1 MKKRQTRPQKGTTM
15 FCVQEHLYY
24 TPGRAGPAKE
34 YVVFEGKVAGF
45 YDGPGWVDIQLQG
58 RGADGTETVHRR
70 LMDIGTKVFFTA
82 REAAELARDMTE
94 DYEKRWAW
102 TERWGDVPLRRPWE
116 HLFRVEPERAA
127 PKAAGRQPPAL
138 VADHYQLTMFDIMAA
153 PKEATA

>member
-1 MKKRQTRPQKGTTM
+1 MKKLFSIFLVVIMMVNLTACKSEEQKAADE
-15 FCVQEHLYY
+15 FIEELEALLEEVE
-24 TPGRAGPAKE
+24 AAVDDE
-34 YVVFEGKVAGF
+34 D
-45 YDGPGWVDIQLQG
+45 YDAID
-58 RGADGTETVHRR
+58 D
-70 LMDIGTKVFFTA
+70 LMDDWQ
-82 REAAELARDMTE
+82 DMTE

-116 HLFRVEPERAA
+116 HLLRVEPERAA